1 MIATSIQTDRIAT
14 RPDDDRSRWIA
25 LIVLCVGM
33 LMIVLDVTVVN
44 VALPSIQNDLGFS
57 QSGLAWVVNAYLI
70 AFGGLLLLAGR
81 LGDLISRRGVFL
93 AGLGVFTLAS
103 AVCGLAQSQE
113 LLVAAR
119 FVQGIGGA
127 MTSAVILGMIVTM
140 FPEPGEQAKAIGVY
154 GFVAS
159 AGGAVG
165 LLVGGVLTQAINWHW
180 IFFVNIPIGVATA
193 VLAIRLIG
201 SDKGIG
207 FAVGA
212 DVLGALLVTS
222 ALMLLVYTIVDPAA
236 ELGWG
241 ARRTLA
247 RGAAS
252 LVLLALFL
260 AREATARTPLIPLG
274 IFRSRD
280 VAGANLIQVV
290 SVAGMFGMFFM
301 GALYLQNVLDYDA
314 LQTGLAFLPATVIMG
329 ALSLGYSH
337 KLVMRFDAKAT
348 LVPALGLIAVA
359 LLLFTLAPVQG
370 DYVRHVLPV
379 TVLLG
384 IGAGLAFPALMTLAM
399 AGAHP
404 SETGLASGLV
414 NTTAQV
420 GGALGLAVLATLA
433 STRTGDLTAA
443 GQPLEAA
450 LNGGYHLAFAIG
462 ALLIGAAIVVGI
474 LVLRSD
480 TAAASDAAPAPAPAP
495 QACAEAA

>member
-1 MIATSIQTDRIAT
+1 M
-14 RPDDDRSRWIA
+14 
-25 LIVLCVGM
+25 
-33 LMIVLDVTVVN
+33 
-44 VALPSIQNDLGFS
+44 
-57 QSGLAWVVNAYLI
+57 
-70 AFGGLLLLAGR
+70 
-81 LGDLISRRGVFL
+81 
-93 AGLGVFTLAS
+93 
-103 AVCGLAQSQE
+103 
-113 LLVAAR
+113 
-119 FVQGIGGA
+119 
-127 MTSAVILGMIVTM
+127 
-140 FPEPGEQAKAIGVY
+140 
-154 GFVAS
+154 
-159 AGGAVG
+159 
-165 LLVGGVLTQAINWHW
+165 
-180 IFFVNIPIGVATA
+180 
-193 VLAIRLIG
+193 LAIRLIG

-247 RGAAS
+247 LGAAS

-260 AREATARTPLIPLG
+260 VREATARTPLIPLG

-337 KLVMRFDAKAT
+337 KLVMRLGAKAT

-399 AGAHP
+399 AGAQP
-404 SETGLASGLV
+404 SEAGLASGLV

-420 GGALGLAVLATLA
+420 GGALGVLATLA

-474 LVLRSD
+474 FVLRSD